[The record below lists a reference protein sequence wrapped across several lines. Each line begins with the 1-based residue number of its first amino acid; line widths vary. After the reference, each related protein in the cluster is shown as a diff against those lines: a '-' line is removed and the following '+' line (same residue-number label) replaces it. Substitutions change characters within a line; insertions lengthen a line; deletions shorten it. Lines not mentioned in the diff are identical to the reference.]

1 MSEFPVTASGSVL
14 QRRRWLHGHLQ
25 IAFREAP
32 RLLITA
38 VERRSFVLA
47 TLAGDLLVP
56 PLVLLAFAVNGIFA
70 LTLGFGL
77 IASVWIPGMLA
88 GMAVALFATFLIAAW
103 FYCGRDIIGRAEL
116 AEVPRHTWRVLR
128 AAVDLFVGTRSSW
141 ERAERASDFLSRS
154 TRTIDSS
161 TEAEKCSADR
171 PSVRQPRQTASD
183 KSLGNTLKTSRQEVD
198 RCFSVG
204 DGGCGTHEDVNPKL

>member
-1 MSEFPVTASGSVL
+1 VL

-25 IAFREAP
+25 IAFRDAP
-32 RLLITA
+32 RLLVAA

-47 TLAGDLLVP
+47 TLAADLLMP

-77 IASVWIPGMLA
+77 IAGIWIPGMLA
-88 GMAVALFATFLIAAW
+88 GMAVALFAAFLIAAW

-128 AAVDLFVGTRSSW
+128 AAVDLLGGKRSSW
-141 ERAERASDFLSRS
+141 VRAERAADLLPGS
-154 TRTIDSS
+154 TPTIDSA

-171 PSVRQPRQTASD
+171 PGASLPRPT
-183 KSLGNTLKTSRQEVD
+183 SLR
-198 RCFSVG
+198 
-204 DGGCGTHEDVNPKL
+204 